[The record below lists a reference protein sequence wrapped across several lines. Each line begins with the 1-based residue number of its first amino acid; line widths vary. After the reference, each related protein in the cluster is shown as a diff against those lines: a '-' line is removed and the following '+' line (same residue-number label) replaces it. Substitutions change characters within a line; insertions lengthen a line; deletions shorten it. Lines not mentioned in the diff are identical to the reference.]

1 MSTNFCCN
9 DAGYGLFS
17 VPGIKAQDI
26 NVFSV
31 GRITIRN
38 PVKCINQC
46 MSEHADTR
54 QTQWNER

>member
-17 VPGIKAQDI
+17 ILGIKAQDI

-38 PVKCINQC
+38 HVKSINPC
-46 MSEHADTR
+46 MSEHAETR

>member
-17 VPGIKAQDI
+17 ILGIKAQDI

-38 PVKCINQC
+38 PVKSINPC
-46 MSEHADTR
+46 MSEHAETR
-54 QTQWNER
+54 QTQ

>member
-9 DAGYGLFS
+9 DAGYGRFS

-38 PVKCINQC
+38 HRLV
-46 MSEHADTR
+46 H
-54 QTQWNER
+54 